1 MSEKT
6 LPATKHAPEK
16 SAPQVEVAG
25 SPVRCPYCHT
35 DCQPEDEAA
44 IVCQRCLSRHHGGCW
59 REGGARCS
67 SCGSTEA
74 LKRDPPEIE
83 IAPAELKLLEKGHA
97 REAIERVQRRLSVSE
112 ALATTALLEAAG
124 SKLHDTERRL
134 PPIAYLALATALA
147 FALLFVLGLS
157 AMLYFELAQGL

>member
-59 REGGARCS
+59 REGGSSCS
-67 SCGSTEA
+67 SCGSTKA
-74 LKRDPPEIE
+74 LKSDTPEVK
-83 IAPAELKLLEKGHA
+83 IAPAELKLLEEGLA
-97 REAIERVQRRLSVSE
+97 REAVERVQRRLSVSE
-112 ALATTALLEAAG
+112 ALATTALLEAA
-124 SKLHDTERRL
+124 SRKLRDAGRRL
-134 PPIAYLALATALA
+134 PPGAIVAIVAIVMIFLIPLLAV
-147 FALLFVLGLS
+147 FSDLLRSL
-157 AMLYFELAQGL
+157 